1 MEIAFRLFS
10 DWPPHLDE
18 LLIWGVAGIAAC
30 IAVIALVN
38 ALEMMLD
45 SEMS

>member
-1 MEIAFRLFS
+1 MEFAATLFS
-10 DWPPHLDE
+10 DWPPHLDD

-30 IAVIALVN
+30 LAVVALVN
-38 ALEMMLD
+38 ALEMMFD